1 MLAAGVAWFLYWF
14 LVLRNHESTD
24 DAYVNADL
32 VQITSDIPGTVIA
45 VRVDD
50 TQYVQ
55 RGALLAELDP
65 ADARVA
71 TGAAEAQLAL
81 AVRNVRGLFA
91 QLDQLQAQIA
101 QREVDAKR
109 AQDDLDRRQG
119 LLSDG
124 AVSGEELAHSRETV
138 AVARAALD
146 AARQQLNA
154 TAAQIR
160 GTSIE
165 THPQVLD
172 AEAAVR
178 NAALALHRTQLR
190 APVSGV
196 IAKRSAQVGQRVAPG
211 APLMAL
217 VPLDDVW
224 VDANFKE
231 VQLRNMRVG
240 QPVILHADLYGSG
253 VDFHGTLAGLSAGSG
268 SAFALLPAQNASGN
282 WIKIVQRLPVRIN
295 LSPPELQAHPLRLGL
310 SMSAD
315 IDVRDASGPVVSDAV
330 RNVPQPTQASAG
342 DDPELEAR
350 IRAIVASR
358 GMKATRMCLPESSPP
373 RRSPRAAPPCPGN
386 RCRGAARGRE
396 HAEPLA
402 RQPLPAQPR
411 PNTPI
416 AGAASAAPPGA
427 APPGA
432 SPPRAAAPL
441 FGADRAIVAIA
452 LALGTFMQ
460 VLDTSIANV
469 AIPTIAGNLAVSPD
483 QGTWVRSPATLRSAT
498 EFQCR

>member
-1 MLAAGVAWFLYWF
+1 MDQPPPSNNAARKRGFLILGVVLVVSVLAWFVYWF
-14 LVLRNHESTD
+14 LVLRNHQSTD

-32 VQITSDIPGTVIA
+32 VQITSDVPGTVIA

-71 TGAAEAQLAL
+71 MGAAEAQLAL

-124 AVSGEELAHSRETV
+124 AVSGEELAHSRETA

-154 TAAQIR
+154 TAAQIQ

-172 AEAAVR
+172 AAAAVR

-196 IAKRSAQVGQRVAPG
+196 IAKRSVQVGQRVASG

-253 VDFHGTLAGLSAGSG
+253 VDFHGTVAGLSAGSG

-295 LSPPELQAHPLRLGL
+295 LSPRELQAHPLRLGL
-310 SMSAD
+310 SISAD
-315 IDVRDASGPVVSDAV
+315 VDVRDASGPVVSNEV
-330 RNVPQPTQASAG
+330 RNVPQPIQASAG

-350 IRAIVASR
+350 IHAIVAQNEGRAS
-358 GMKATRMCLPESSPP
+358 GSSMVRP
-373 RRSPRAAPPCPGN
+373 AAPVAP
-386 RCRGAARGRE
+386 
-396 HAEPLA
+396 
-402 RQPLPAQPR
+402 PA
-411 PNTPI
+411 
-416 AGAASAAPPGA
+416 AGAPT
-427 APPGA
+427 
-432 SPPRAAAPL
+432 AAA
-441 FGADRAIVAIA
+441 
-452 LALGTFMQ
+452 Q
-460 VLDTSIANV
+460 
-469 AIPTIAGNLAVSPD
+469 
-483 QGTWVRSPATLRSAT
+483 LRP
-498 EFQCR
+498 